1 MKITK
6 NVEYG
11 ITALTY
17 IAEYGNAPVS
27 VKKVALETEI
37 PQALLAKIFQSF
49 VKSGILVSVQG
60 KSGGYS
66 LSKRPSKINLSEI
79 LNSLE
84 EKISISPANAETNI
98 YIAGLTKVQNKVE
111 RIFTQTKL
119 SDLIKNYKEKI
130 MKHLNEILQ
139 NKTAFFK
146 FMSKK
151 FPVKYKSNIFLRDVQ
166 FAIKD
171 YFDLKKVKLSYTET
185 ENMAKELMKNLVEA
199 GEAEQ
204 LTEKSWEFLLKIED

>member
-11 ITALTY
+11 IIALAY
-17 IAEYGNAPVS
+17 VAQNSDGYVS
-27 VKKVALETEI
+27 VKNAARETQI
-37 PQALLAKIFQSF
+37 PRALLAKIFQSF
-49 VKSGILVSVQG
+49 AKAELLVSVKG
-60 KSGGYS
+60 KRGGYKLSVAPEKIRLIDIFNS
-66 LSKRPSKINLSEI
+66 LSEPIRVASD
-79 LNSLE
+79 
-84 EKISISPANAETNI
+84 ETKMRA
-98 YIAGLTKVQNKVE
+98 YADAFDEVQNEIEKV
-111 RIFTQTKL
+111 FYKTKL

-130 MKHLNEILQ
+130 MKHLDEILQ
-139 NKTAFFK
+139 NKARFFN

-171 YFDLKKVKLSYTET
+171 YFDQKNVKLSYTET
-185 ENMAKELMKNLVEA
+185 ENMAKALMENMVKA

-204 LTEKSWEFLLKIED
+204 LTEKSWEFLLKLEE

>member
-17 IAEYGNAPVS
+17 IAEYGGAPVS

-60 KSGGYS
+60 KSGCYS

-139 NKTAFFK
+139 NKIAFFK